1 MSDVNFFSFFSKP
14 KVDVET
20 KPDFTHYFTKE
31 LFAEVL
37 DKSDS
42 MILYFTKYHGF
53 IGANQKFFQTFE
65 YKNIEEFRAAHESIR
80 ELFLR
85 ESEEIFTQ
93 DDKSWLDYLKKY
105 KKEGHL
111 LSLANKN
118 EEILNINAKCY
129 THGQSQDI
137 YILELEDVTKLHKA
151 ELKTQEIERLKSKF
165 LANIGHEF
173 RTPMNGII
181 GFVELMSHTSL
192 DTKQSEYVEMINRS
206 SKNLMTNIE
215 TLLDLAQIQGGR
227 LKLEK
232 LMFNL
237 LPQMEELAYNFC
249 MSGREKGIKVLT
261 FIDPKLP
268 EELDGDVVKIK
279 QIVTS
284 LLQNAIKFTP
294 RGGRVIFEVKLLKR
308 QINGDCSIGF
318 SVKDNGKGIS
328 SQSLG
333 LITEPFNAGDHAD
346 ERLGVGLSLAHGL
359 VELMGSD
366 LRIQSEEGHGSYF
379 NFVLDFKAS
388 RGQSYKMMSKQKVK
402 VLLLD
407 QTKIDEA
414 NFLTT
419 YLRSFAI
426 DVMKSSVLDEDVY
439 EGAEVLYLIANQ
451 SDSSWMLKLGTFSKK
466 TPIVILLDEDQ
477 KLQTKLTH
485 LVDKVIRKPLLPST
499 VAKHL
504 ESMQNLGSN
513 QKAER
518 KLSIG
523 DNITALVVEDNL
535 INQRLIQILL
545 QEYRVIVS
553 TASNGVEAVEKCKKN
568 KYDIVFM
575 DIDMPEKDGIAATK
589 EIKEALSPNGET
601 PFVALTAMAMQG
613 DRERLLQEGLDDYL
627 SKPLTRQKLENI
639 LNKYLKVSS

>member
-1 MSDVNFFSFFSKP
+1 MRFFSFFSKP
-14 KVDVET
+14 KVTLES

-31 LFAEVL
+31 LFLEVTN
-37 DKSDS
+37 KSDS
-42 MILYFTKYHGF
+42 IILYFAKYDGF
-53 IGANQKFFQTFE
+53 VGANQKFFETFE
-65 YKNIEEFRAAHESIR
+65 FKNIEEFRSAHESVR
-80 ELFLR
+80 DLFLR

-105 KKEGHL
+105 KKDGHL
-111 LSLANKN
+111 VTLMNKN

-129 THGQSQDI
+129 SYGTLNEI
-137 YILELEDVTKLHKA
+137 YILELEDVTKIYQA
-151 ELKTQEIERLKSKF
+151 QLKTKEIERLKSKF

-192 DTKQSEYVEMINRS
+192 DAKQSEYIEMINRS

-227 LKLEK
+227 LKLEH

-237 LPQMEELAYNFC
+237 LPQMEQIAYNFC
-249 MSGREKGIKVLT
+249 ISGREKGVKVLT

-268 EELDGDVVKIK
+268 EELDGDIVKIK

-284 LLQNAIKFTP
+284 LMQNALKFTP
-294 RGGRVIFEVKLLKR
+294 RGGRVVFEVKLLKR

-328 SQSLG
+328 SQSIS
-333 LITEPFNAGDHAD
+333 LITEPFNAGEQAD

-359 VELMGSD
+359 VELMGGD

-379 NFVLDFKAS
+379 NFVLDFKVS
-388 RGQSYKMMSKQKVK
+388 RGQSYKMMPKQKVK

-419 YLRSFAI
+419 YLRSFAL
-426 DVMKSSVLDEDVY
+426 DVIKSSILDENVY
-439 EGAEVLYLIANQ
+439 DGAEGLYVIANQ
-451 SDSSWMLKLGTFSKK
+451 SDSSWMLKLGTYSKK
-466 TPIVILLDEDQ
+466 APVIILLDEDQ

-485 LVDKVIRKPLLPST
+485 LVDKVLRKPLLPST
-499 VAKHL
+499 IAKHL
-504 ESMQNLGSN
+504 ESMYNLKST
-513 QKAER
+513 QKTEP

-523 DNITALVVEDNL
+523 ENITALVVEDNL

-568 KYDIVFM
+568 RYDIVFM

-589 EIKEALSPNGET
+589 EIKEVLSPNGET

-613 DRERLLQEGLDDYL
+613 DRERLLKEGLDDYL

>member
-1 MSDVNFFSFFSKP
+1 MNFFSFFSKP

>member
-1 MSDVNFFSFFSKP
+1 MNFFSFFSKP

-237 LPQMEELAYNFC
+237 LPQMEQIAYNFC

-485 LVDKVIRKPLLPST
+485 LVDKVIRKPLLPSA

-504 ESMQNLGSN
+504 ESMQNLGST

-518 KLSIG
+518 KLSVG

>member
-1 MSDVNFFSFFSKP
+1 MNFFSFFSKP
-14 KVDVET
+14 KVDAES

-31 LFAEVL
+31 LFAAVL

-118 EEILNINAKCY
+118 EEILSINAKCY
-129 THGQSQDI
+129 TYGQPHDI
-137 YILELEDVTKLHKA
+137 YILELEDVTQLHKA

-181 GFVELMSHTSL
+181 GFVELISHTSL
-192 DTKQSEYVEMINRS
+192 DAKQSEYVEMINRS

-237 LPQMEELAYNFC
+237 LPQMEQIAYNFC

-388 RGQSYKMMSKQKVK
+388 RGQSYKMMPKQKVK

-504 ESMQNLGSN
+504 EAMQNLGST
-513 QKAER
+513 QKTER
-518 KLSIG
+518 KLSVG

>member
-1 MSDVNFFSFFSKP
+1 MSFFSFFSKP
-14 KVDVET
+14 NRQAENKSDYN
-20 KPDFTHYFTKE
+20 HYFTKE
-31 LFAEVL
+31 LFSEVL
-37 DKSDS
+37 NRSNS
-42 MILYFTKYHGF
+42 MILYFTKYEGF
-53 IGANQKFFQTFE
+53 IGANQKFFETFD
-65 YKNIEEFRAAHESIR
+65 YKNIEDFRSAHESVR
-80 ELFLR
+80 DLFLR

-105 KKEGHL
+105 KKNGHL
-111 LSLANKN
+111 VTLANKN
-118 EEILNINAKCY
+118 EEILNINAKCHTY
-129 THGQSQDI
+129 GQSNDM
-137 YILELEDVTKLHKA
+137 YILELEDVTNMHKA
-151 ELKTQEIERLKSKF
+151 ELNMQEVERLKSKF

-181 GFVELMSHTSL
+181 GFVELMSHTPL
-192 DTKQSEYVEMINRS
+192 DAKQNEYIEMINRS
-206 SKNLMTNIE
+206 STNLMTNIE

-227 LKLEK
+227 LKLEH

-237 LPQMEELAYNFC
+237 LPQMEQIAYNY
-249 MSGREKGIKVLT
+249 SVIGREKGVKVLT

-268 EELDGDVVKIK
+268 EELDGDIVKIK

-284 LLQNAIKFTP
+284 LVQNAIKFTP
-294 RGGRVIFEVKLLKR
+294 RGGRVIFEVKLLKK

-318 SVKDNGKGIS
+318 SVKDNGKGIA
-328 SQSLG
+328 SQSIAR
-333 LITEPFNAGDHAD
+333 ITEPFSAGEHSD

-388 RGQSYKMMSKQKVK
+388 RGQSYKMMPKQKVK

-419 YLRSFAI
+419 YLRSFAV
-426 DVMKSSVLDEDVY
+426 DVMKSSILDENVY
-439 EGAEVLYLIANQ
+439 EGTDALYLIANQ
-451 SDSSWMLKLGTFSKK
+451 SDSAWMLKLGTFSKK
-466 TPIVILLDEDQ
+466 APVVILLDEDQ

-485 LVDKVIRKPLLPST
+485 LVDKVLRKPLLPSAI
-499 VAKHL
+499 AKHL
-504 ESMQNLGSN
+504 ESMSN
-513 QKAER
+513 PQSTQRTEQ

-553 TASNGVEAVEKCKKN
+553 TASNGVEAVERCKKN
-568 KYDIVFM
+568 RYDIVFM

-613 DRERLLQEGLDDYL
+613 DRERLLKEGLDDYL
-627 SKPLTRQKLENI
+627 SKPLTREKLEYI
-639 LNKYLKVSS
+639 LHKYLKVNA

>member
-1 MSDVNFFSFFSKP
+1 MSFFSFFSKP
-14 KVDVET
+14 KREVES
-20 KPDFTHYFTKE
+20 KSDFSRYFTKD
-31 LFAEVL
+31 LFSEVL
-37 DKSDS
+37 SKSDS
-42 MILYFTKYHGF
+42 MILYFTKNEGF
-53 IGANQKFFQTFE
+53 IGANQKFFETFD
-65 YKNIEEFRAAHESIR
+65 YKNIEDFRSTHESVR

-105 KKEGHL
+105 KKNGHL
-111 LSLANKN
+111 VTLANKK

-129 THGQSQDI
+129 TYGQPNDI
-137 YILELEDVTKLHKA
+137 YILELEDVTSIHKA
-151 ELKTQEIERLKSKF
+151 ELKTIEIEKLKSKF

-181 GFVELMSHTSL
+181 GFVELMSHTPL
-192 DTKQSEYVEMINRS
+192 DAKQGEYVEMINRS

-227 LKLEK
+227 LKLEHS
-232 LMFNL
+232 MFNL
-237 LPQMEELAYNFC
+237 LPEMEQIAYNY
-249 MSGREKGIKVLT
+249 SVIGREKGVKVLT

-268 EELDGDVVKIK
+268 EELDGDILKIK

-284 LLQNAIKFTP
+284 LVQNAIKFTP
-294 RGGRVIFEVKLLKR
+294 RGGRVVFEVKLLKR

-318 SVKDNGKGIS
+318 SVKDNGKGIA
-328 SQSLG
+328 SQNIAS
-333 LITEPFNAGDHAD
+333 ITEPFSAGEHSD

-379 NFVLDFKAS
+379 NFVLEFKAS
-388 RGQSYKMMSKQKVK
+388 RGQTYRMMPKQKVK
-402 VLLLD
+402 ILLLD

-426 DVMKSSVLDEDVY
+426 DVIKSSILDENVY
-439 EGAEVLYLIANQ
+439 EDADVLYLIANQ

-466 TPIVILLDEDQ
+466 TPIIILLDEDQ

-485 LVDKVIRKPLLPST
+485 LVDKVLRKPLLPSV

-504 ESMQNLGSN
+504 ESMNNPQGS
-513 QKAER
+513 QKIKQ

-523 DNITALVVEDNL
+523 ENISALVVEDNL

-568 KYDIVFM
+568 RYDIVFM

-589 EIKEALSPNGET
+589 EIKEALSPNGQT

-613 DRERLLQEGLDDYL
+613 DRERLLKEGLDDYL
-627 SKPLTRQKLENI
+627 SKPLTREKLEII
-639 LNKYLKVSS
+639 LYKYLKVNV